1 MLPPPRHTESR
12 ALPDGDAAIRATDSD
27 AALARLS
34 AVQKQYLADPFIRHL
49 VPRAHLQPPRPPLI
63 NVGTYV
69 RAEGIDKLVDQWLS
83 LAEQEGTACQIVS
96 LGAGSD
102 TRFWRISVRDSC
114 PGIGFF
120 LKNLG
125 LTEFASRQSGPRKA
139 SLKAYVELDFPEV
152 TMKKA
157 MAIRKSKDLS
167 AVLGSPDDVRLG
179 TCDRRESELEPDEPS
194 ASGGMALH
202 APTYHLIPADLRKP
216 PSEILPPLAGLLS
229 PSHPTLLL
237 FECVLVYMSSAASA
251 AVIQWFVDYFSMPS
265 SSDGG
270 CGVLGGIVYE
280 MFGLEDSFGR
290 VMKANLQARNV
301 SLPGA
306 EPYQTAQSLPT
317 RFLQHGFTMSNA
329 LTLRDIRRA
338 YVDPAEQ
345 KRCVEGPLGPASH
358 SLMVQNLASRDAR
371 RDRRTGAG
379 PRALRNYLGRQASS
393 GVGRVAGEMGGLGPE
408 TRAYNVKSPS
418 GSQMSKCINII
429 SCVFV

>member
-12 ALPDGDAAIRATDSD
+12 APPDGDAAIRATDSD

-34 AVQKQYLADPFIRHL
+34 AVQKQYLADPFIRHF
-49 VPRAHLQPPRPPLI
+49 VSRAHLQPPRPPLI

-102 TRFWRISVRDSC
+102 TRFWRIS
-114 PGIGFF
+114 
-120 LKNLG
+120 
-125 LTEFASRQSGPRKA
+125 SGPRKA

-167 AVLGSPDDVRLG
+167 AVLGSPDDVRL
-179 TCDRRESELEPDEPS
+179 

-202 APTYHLIPADLRKP
+202 APTYHLLPADLRKP
-216 PSEILPPLAGLLS
+216 PSEIFPPLAGLLS

-251 AVIQWFVDYFSMPS
+251 AVIQWFVDYFSTPS

-306 EPYQTAQSLPT
+306 EPYQTAQSLPS

-345 KRCVEGPLGPASH
+345 ERISH
-358 SLMVQNLASRDAR
+358 LEMLDEIEELELVLAHYAITWGVKLPRESAALQAKWADWGLRPV
-371 RDRRTGAG
+371 RT
-379 PRALRNYLGRQASS
+379 
-393 GVGRVAGEMGGLGPE
+393 
-408 TRAYNVKSPS
+408 T
-418 GSQMSKCINII
+418 
-429 SCVFV
+429 